1 MVHGFLHEMKA
12 SSRERRLFTIGAM
25 SNITLQRDASPA
37 SRLHAPELA
46 RYRAEI
52 SSAFLAG

>member
-1 MVHGFLHEMKA
+1 VELPNLA
-12 SSRERRLFTIGAM
+12 
-25 SNITLQRDASPA
+25 LQRIPLRSAA
-37 SRLHAPELA
+37 ERE